1 LPYQAVH
8 VKELVWRITSSAY
21 MCAVAHE
28 QVCMLFSV
36 SIHII
41 SVRGGLT
48 DCVTDRLLIDHDVVR
63 VFAIH
68 YNIRAFPDLVCVLE
82 REQ

>member
-1 LPYQAVH
+1 
-8 VKELVWRITSSAY
+8 
-21 MCAVAHE
+21 MCAVVHE

-63 VFAIH
+63 VFAI
-68 YNIRAFPDLVCVLE
+68 YYDIRAFPDLNLVCVLE